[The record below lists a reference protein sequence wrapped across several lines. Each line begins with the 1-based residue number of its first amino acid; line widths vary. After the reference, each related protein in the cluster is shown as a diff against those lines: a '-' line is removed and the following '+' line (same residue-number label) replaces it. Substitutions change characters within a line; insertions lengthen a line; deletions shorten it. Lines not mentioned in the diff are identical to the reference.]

1 VSYVYL
7 QTDDVSN
14 IIIKDENSAG
24 EPNDAN
30 WNYELAFYYLRSK
43 QLDFVLWGRWKLDAE
58 DEVVYQAD
66 RAMQFRFDSA
76 RGRWLAAGLDPPTT
90 LATESYP
97 NSGWALAGD
106 MLFTDYLGDL
116 PYNDGVLDQS
126 TYAHSDATR
135 YLGLAAE
142 RDISSGAETYY
153 HGDLIDSTVLTTD
166 AAADSDVRVAYTAF
180 GEILTTGDPGEGGA
194 PGGAAPE
201 GAPRYQYAG
210 GYGYE
215 SGLLA
220 LQGADTTLPPITLQ
234 HVGHRWYQPDSGRF
248 VQRDPIGI
256 AGGLNVYAYAMM
268 NPVHLTDP
276 LGLSVP
282 HWSDGLPT
290 SGAIIDLMGGAALGG
305 VGGALGAGAG
315 LTGVGVGAAGG
326 AMVWFG
332 GKAVLIQ
339 AGDLVCTLWDL
350 FRSNQRN
357 DIQRYKNRNVNPP
370 VLPNIEPFITP
381 GGDMLW

>member
-180 GEILTTGDPGEGGA
+180 GEILTTGDPGEAGA
-194 PGGAAPE
+194 PGGSAPE

-234 HVGHRWYQPDSGRF
+234 HLGHRWYQPDSGRF

-256 AGGLNVYAYAMM
+256 AGGLNVYAYVRNAPGKHVDPTR
-268 NPVHLTDP
+268 PVRLVWPRRSAQATHSRPKATQPASDQRLHCRARSALVGAVLGGNLRWSRRGLWHAGSTKTRCRHGLLLRNAGRGLGFRFPVGECGRDI
-276 LGLSVP
+276 LGLYLLRWGPP
-282 HWSDGLPT
+282 HWIS
-290 SGAIIDLMGGAALGG
+290 
-305 VGGALGAGAG
+305 
-315 LTGVGVGAAGG
+315 
-326 AMVWFG
+326 
-332 GKAVLIQ
+332 VLQ
-339 AGDLVCTLWDL
+339 
-350 FRSNQRN
+350 
-357 DIQRYKNRNVNPP
+357 
-370 VLPNIEPFITP
+370 
-381 GGDMLW
+381 